1 LVGSWALRWEAGESG
16 VHQKYIDEK
25 SLFLTLNEPS
35 RSLIS
40 DYIETGGEVMN
51 HEDEVDSLV
60 LDFEEDSPI
69 EEEYSARREDKENW
83 FAGKLPGKIGF
94 SLLIGAVILGLFVL
108 VAVLF
113 PRSSNV
119 DSGNRMRSL
128 ERRIKQLEE
137 RLYRLDRIEA
147 NLEQIG
153 EKNKQFTTFIDTFR
167 TPETP
172 SKRSTAQTSEKQ
184 TKAIYHEVLAG
195 ETLYGIGLR
204 YGIKVDELRRLNKLE
219 PEATIYP
226 EQKLLI
232 RPAGNQ

>member
-1 LVGSWALRWEAGESG
+1 
-16 VHQKYIDEK
+16 
-25 SLFLTLNEPS
+25 
-35 RSLIS
+35 
-40 DYIETGGEVMN
+40 MN

-147 NLEQIG
+147 NLEQVK
-153 EKNKQFTTFIDTFR
+153 EKSKQFNLFRDTVKKPKTPPQSTTTEKPI
-167 TPETP
+167 TPPEST
-172 SKRSTAQTSEKQ
+172 TAQTAKEQ
-184 TKAIYHEVLAG
+184 IEAVYHEVLPG
-195 ETLYGIGLR
+195 ETFYGIGLR
-204 YGIKVDELRRLNKLE
+204 YGIAVDELLRLNDLE
-219 PEATIYP
+219 PGATIYP
-226 EQKLLI
+226 RQKILI
-232 RPAGNQ
+232 SPAYFIE